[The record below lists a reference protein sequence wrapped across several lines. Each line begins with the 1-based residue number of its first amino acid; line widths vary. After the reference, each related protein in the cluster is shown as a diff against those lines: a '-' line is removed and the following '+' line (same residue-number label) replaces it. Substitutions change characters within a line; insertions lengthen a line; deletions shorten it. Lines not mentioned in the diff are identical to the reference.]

1 MVETEAWCHIPP
13 RPQLKGRNIMGFFVV
28 LSLIVGAVGAVALP
42 ASASWAQPLD
52 ARPEAVLVGA
62 TLLVVASGL
71 RRGFLHKQPK

>member
-1 MVETEAWCHIPP
+1 
-13 RPQLKGRNIMGFFVV
+13 MGFFVV

-42 ASASWAQPLD
+42 ASMSWAQPLD

-71 RRGFLHKQPK
+71 RHGFPHKHSK